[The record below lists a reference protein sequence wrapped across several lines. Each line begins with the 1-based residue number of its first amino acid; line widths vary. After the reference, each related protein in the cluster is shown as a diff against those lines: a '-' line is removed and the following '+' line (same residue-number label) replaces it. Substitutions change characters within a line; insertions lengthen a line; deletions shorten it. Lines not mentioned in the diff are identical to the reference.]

1 MYAVLKDSGRQFTVR
16 KGDRILID
24 RQGLEEGAQV
34 RFEDVL
40 MVGGEGE
47 TRIGTPQLEG
57 AAVVGKVLGAEK
69 GDKIVVFKKRRR
81 KDSKRKNGHRQKYTR
96 RSRSKASRADPWHI
110 RRAAAP
116 AATVGTRT
124 RSIAA

>member
-81 KDSKRKNGHRQKYTR
+81 KDSKRKNGHRQKYT
-96 RSRSKASRADPWHI
+96 AVEI
-110 RRAAAP
+110 E
-116 AATVGTRT
+116 
-124 RSIAA
+124 SIEG